1 MPDANATDPVAE
13 FYDQL
18 TDLVAAAYDGNLHL
32 GYSPDPDDP
41 STLEAAPDLMTD
53 ELIQRLSAGPGHRVL
68 DVGCGTGKPALR
80 LARTSGASVVG
91 ISVSRHQVNVANAN
105 AQAQQLHEQASF
117 EYADAAQLPF
127 ADASFDAAWA
137 FESMLHIS
145 DHHQVLSEL
154 KRVLHPGGRLV
165 IADFALRGPVDVHD
179 LPVVDAFRATSRVA
193 TLRQID
199 DYPALIETAGLR
211 LLDITDI
218 SDHARPSFAKVVS
231 DLNAARDQFSA
242 HIGADTFDAFVGSV
256 AAYGALP
263 QAGYVVLTASKP

>member
-1 MPDANATDPVAE
+1 MPNADATGPVAE

-32 GYSPDPDDP
+32 GYSPDPSDP
-41 STLEAAPDLMTD
+41 STLPTAPDLMTD
-53 ELIQRLSAGPGHRVL
+53 QLIQRLHAQAGHRIL

-80 LARTSGASVVG
+80 LARASGANVTG

-105 AQAQQLHEQASF
+105 AQTQELHDQARF
-117 EYADAAQLPF
+117 EYADAAQLPY

-137 FESMLHIS
+137 FESMLHMP
-145 DHHQVLSEL
+145 DHHQVLSEM
-154 KRVLHPGGRLV
+154 KRVLRPGGRLV
-165 IADFALRGPVDVHD
+165 IADFALRGPVEERDQ
-179 LPVVDAFRATSRVA
+179 PAVDAYRATSQVA
-193 TLRQID
+193 NLLRID
-199 DYPALIETAGLR
+199 DYPPLIDQAGLR
-211 LLDITDI
+211 LLDITDV

-231 DLNAARDQFSA
+231 DLNAAREAFVA

-263 QAGYVVLTASKP
+263 QAGYVILTARKP